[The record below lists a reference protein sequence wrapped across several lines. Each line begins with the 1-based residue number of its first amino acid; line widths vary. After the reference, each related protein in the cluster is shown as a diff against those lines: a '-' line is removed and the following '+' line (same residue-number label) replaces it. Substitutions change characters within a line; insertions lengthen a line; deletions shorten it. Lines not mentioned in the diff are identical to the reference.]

1 MLFSEVFR
9 HFGRATFDVVFRGDP
24 KELGPFM
31 LEAFEV
37 ALKPSPML
45 AEGGLMRQQIQA
57 LGRMELQTNLIRL
70 AKHAPDKLTP
80 LASLF
85 WDPEGDEIENKP
97 RKRPVC
103 CNSTLATA
111 VGQAFVSTHLR
122 RRRETTGKF
131 LLDVFTEMHGD
142 FAKKL
147 FTPLGRDL
155 ILKYQDQIPDSDA
168 LQEAWKLVKT
178 NRDGLLDF
186 SQRIP
191 LDVERQRRA
200 AAAARDPLIVDLRP
214 AYQEQAERA
223 RKAAEEAAVAK
234 QLTEDEELAEFF
246 RKLDEDPD
254 LNAESLQDSDI
265 QKPAKVSDR
274 VNIKHKQANVTNV
287 IEESFETYRYV
298 LDNEP
303 AFIAMHEHPVHG
315 LLLVMIAIDGRNDLG
330 QMVHRGAA
338 VLNPVTNELES
349 HRDIN
354 SVIGPFQHTDE
365 SGAKYV
371 VKAIPWRRGLCGRYW
386 TNVKKDDG
394 KNNDI
399 PDLKRWFILTIDENK
414 KPFLRIWS
422 GRQGEEHFYRYMGRF
437 RRRIREIQ
445 EARRQAV

>member
-9 HFGRATFDVVFRGDP
+9 HFCRSTFDVVYQGDP

-31 LEAFEV
+31 LEAFET
-37 ALKPSPML
+37 ALRPSPL
-45 AEGGLMRQQIQA
+45 VAEAGLMRQQIQA
-57 LGRMELQTNLIRL
+57 LGRMELQDNLVRL
-70 AKHAPDKLTP
+70 AKHAPDTLTP
-80 LASLF
+80 LATLF
-85 WDPEGDEIENKP
+85 CDPHGDEVEEP

-103 CNSTLATA
+103 CNSTLATT
-111 VGQAFVSTHLR
+111 VSQAFAATYLR
-122 RRRETTGKF
+122 RHPKTTGKF
-131 LLDVFTEMHGD
+131 LWSVFGEMSRD
-142 FAKKL
+142 PAKKL
-147 FTPLGRDL
+147 FKPLGRDVV
-155 ILKYQDQIPDSDA
+155 LKFHERIVDTED
-168 LQEAWKLVKT
+168 LQEAWKHVKT
-178 NRDGLLDF
+178 NRDGLLHF
-186 SQRIP
+186 SNRVP
-191 LDVERQRRA
+191 LEIERQR
-200 AAAARDPLIVDLRP
+200 DLF
-214 AYQEQAERA
+214 QKEQARE
-223 RKAAEEAAVAK
+223 AEEAQVTK

-274 VNIKHKQANVTNV
+274 VNIKHKAANVTNV
-287 IEESFETYRYV
+287 IEETFEAYRYV

-330 QMVHRGAA
+330 QMVHRGGA

-354 SVIGPFQHTDE
+354 SVIGPFQYTDE

-399 PDLKRWFILTIDENK
+399 LDLKRWFILTIDENQ
-414 KPFLRIWS
+414 KPFLRVWS
-422 GRQGEEHFYRYMGRF
+422 GRQGEVNFHRYMGRF

-445 EARRQAV
+445 EKRHQVAV

>member
-9 HFGRATFDVVFRGDP
+9 HFCRVTFDVVYRGDP
-24 KELGPFM
+24 KDLGPFM
-31 LEAFEV
+31 LEAFET
-37 ALKPSPML
+37 ALKPSPL
-45 AEGGLMRQQIQA
+45 VAEAGLMRQQIQA
-57 LGRMELQTNLIRL
+57 LGRMELSNNLVRL

-80 LASLF
+80 LATLF
-85 WDPEGDEIENKP
+85 CDPDGDEVEEP

-103 CNSTLATA
+103 CNSTLATT
-111 VGQAFVSTHLR
+111 VSQAFVATYLQRHK
-122 RRRETTGKF
+122 TAGKF
-131 LLDVFTEMHGD
+131 LWSIFSEMSQD
-142 FAKKL
+142 PAKKL
-147 FTPLGRDL
+147 FKPLGRDL
-155 ILKYQDQIPDSDA
+155 ILKFHERIEDVAD
-168 LQEAWKLVKT
+168 LQEAWKHVKT

-186 SQRIP
+186 SNRIP
-191 LDVERQRRA
+191 LEV
-200 AAAARDPLIVDLRP
+200 
-214 AYQEQAERA
+214 ERA
-223 RKAAEEAAVAK
+223 RRLHKEEQERVAQEKADKEAEEVKIAK

-274 VNIKHKQANVTNV
+274 VNIKHKGGAANI
-287 IEESFETYRYV
+287 IEEDFGTYRYV

-330 QMVHRGAA
+330 QMVHRGGA
-338 VLNPVTNELES
+338 VLNPITNELES

-354 SVIGPFQHTDE
+354 SVIGPYNYTDE

-399 PDLKRWFILTIDENK
+399 PDLKRWFILTIDEDK

-422 GRQGEEHFYRYMGRF
+422 GRQGETNFHRYMGRF

-445 EARRQAV
+445 ESRRQAV

>member
-9 HFGRATFDVVFRGDP
+9 HFCRATFNVVYQGDP
-24 KELGPFM
+24 KDLGPFM
-31 LEAFEV
+31 LEAFET
-37 ALKPSPML
+37 ALKPSPL
-45 AEGGLMRQQIQA
+45 VAEAGLMRQQIQA
-57 LGRMELQTNLIRL
+57 LGRMELHDNLARL
-70 AKHAPDKLTP
+70 AKTAPATLTP
-80 LASLF
+80 LATLF
-85 WDPEGDEIENKP
+85 CDPDGDEVEEP

-103 CNSTLATA
+103 CNSTLATT
-111 VGQAFVSTHLR
+111 VSQAFASTYLR
-122 RRRETTGKF
+122 RHPKTTGKF
-131 LLDVFTEMHGD
+131 LWTVFGEMSQD
-142 FAKKL
+142 PAKKL
-147 FTPLGRDL
+147 FKPLGRDL
-155 ILKYQDQIPDSDA
+155 ILKFHERISDTA
-168 LQEAWKLVKT
+168 DLQEAWKHVKT

-186 SQRIP
+186 SHRIP
-191 LDVERQRRA
+191 LEVEHARELFRKEQEREAKAKA
-200 AAAARDPLIVDLRP
+200 AK
-214 AYQEQAERA
+214 E
-223 RKAAEEAAVAK
+223 AEEAKIAK

-274 VNIKHKQANVTNV
+274 VNIKHKAASVNVV
-287 IEESFETYRYV
+287 EETFETYRHI

-330 QMVHRGAA
+330 QMVHRGGA

-354 SVIGPFQHTDE
+354 SVIGPFQFTDE

-371 VKAIPWRRGLCGRYW
+371 VKAIPWKRGLCGRYW

-399 PDLKRWFILTIDENK
+399 PDLKRWFILTIDEERR
-414 KPFLRIWS
+414 PFLRIWS
-422 GRQGEEHFYRYMGRF
+422 GRQGEVNFHRYMGRF

-445 EARRQAV
+445 EERRQAAV